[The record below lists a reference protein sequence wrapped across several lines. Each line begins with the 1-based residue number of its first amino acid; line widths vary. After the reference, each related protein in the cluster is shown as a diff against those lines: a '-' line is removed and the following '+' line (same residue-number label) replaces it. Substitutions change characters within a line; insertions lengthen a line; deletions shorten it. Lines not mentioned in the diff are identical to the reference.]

1 MFKPHLIDRWSS
13 FAWAI
18 KKEKEKKK
26 PKPSITKLYSSTRV
40 DWNGAEIWD
49 SLPWFEVLTIR
60 NALLLMHARTWSY
73 KYIKWTAESVPVQ
86 SIDTEEEE
94 I

>member
-1 MFKPHLIDRWSS
+1 MEEPDHVVSAFNDAHAALGNLYPFFSTLFIHYLPYYIDWCLTSAQLWLMFKPHLIDRWSS

-40 DWNGAEIWD
+40 DLNGA
-49 SLPWFEVLTIR
+49 
-60 NALLLMHARTWSY
+60 
-73 KYIKWTAESVPVQ
+73 
-86 SIDTEEEE
+86 
-94 I
+94 